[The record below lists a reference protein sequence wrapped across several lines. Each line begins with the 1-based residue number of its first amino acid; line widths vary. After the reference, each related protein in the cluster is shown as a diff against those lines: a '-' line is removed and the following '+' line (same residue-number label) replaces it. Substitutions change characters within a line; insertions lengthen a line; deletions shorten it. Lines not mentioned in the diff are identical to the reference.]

1 VPRPISLKE
10 GQEFCFTTRRGV
22 STESTVSVNYDDF
35 VNDVEVGDVLLVD
48 GKNDDLLFVNIV
60 VCAVLLD

>member
-1 VPRPISLKE
+1 MPRPISLKE

>member
-1 VPRPISLKE
+1 MPQPISLKE

-48 GKNDDLLFVNIV
+48 GKNDDLLFVNILRASFV
-60 VCAVLLD
+60 IN